1 MEITPG
7 GRATVTV
14 NGHSLG
20 EPGHPNRSV
29 RRDLHSTGLPEVAI
43 QPNAERTRQPQSLS
57 PFGFGWPNVISL
69 GRILLVPVVVW
80 LLVVG
85 STGARWAAGIVF
97 LAGAATDGVD
107 GYLARRWDVKTRT
120 GQWLDPLADKALVA
134 APIITLAVQGEFP
147 VWAAVLILGREVA
160 VVLLARAPRDAGPV
174 DARVVPREGEDR
186 DPDRGHHDV
195 RPAAGHRGRTGSS
208 SRCWSPPSC

>member
-1 MEITPG
+1 
-7 GRATVTV
+7 
-14 NGHSLG
+14 
-20 EPGHPNRSV
+20 
-29 RRDLHSTGLPEVAI
+29 
-43 QPNAERTRQPQSLS
+43 
-57 PFGFGWPNVISL
+57 VISL

-97 LAGAATDGVD
+97 LVGAVTDGVD
-107 GYLARRWDVKTRT
+107 GYLARRWDVKTKT

-160 VVLLARAPRDAGPV
+160 VALLRVLLGTRGRSMPASFPAKVKTVTQIAAIVMYVLPLGTWADGVKFAVLMAAVVLTLFTGVQYAAFALAPPQSS
-174 DARVVPREGEDR
+174 PEK
-186 DPDRGHHDV
+186 
-195 RPAAGHRGRTGSS
+195 AAG
-208 SRCWSPPSC
+208 